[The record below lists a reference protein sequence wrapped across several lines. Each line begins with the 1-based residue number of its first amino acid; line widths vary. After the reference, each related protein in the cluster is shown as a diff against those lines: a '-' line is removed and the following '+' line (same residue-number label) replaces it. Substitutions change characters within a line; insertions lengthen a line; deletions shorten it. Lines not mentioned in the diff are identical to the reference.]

1 MMLSSSSGP
10 IQVLRN
16 VVGGAEGVRFPGKK
30 SYEDVRTSVQRY

>member
-16 VVGGAEGVRFPGKK
+16 VVGAEGVRFPGKK